1 MKEVEVFFPTLVV
14 MEGGGGRGGERKG
27 GRKGGRER
35 EIRVFPIKSSFR

>member
-14 MEGGGGRGGERKG
+14 MEGGEGGRER
-27 GRKGGRER
+27 GREGER

>member
-14 MEGGGGRGGERKG
+14 MEGGGGGERKG